1 MQETA
6 ITREGYARLHA
17 ELEHLTSDGRR
28 RMAERLKSA
37 AGSAANRAEDPEYL
51 GAREDQELLER
62 QIALLQERL
71 LSAEVVDPQ
80 LGNGRVDIG
89 EQVRLRN
96 LETGERFEV
105 QLVGPLEADASAGR
119 ISVRSP
125 LGRAIVGRRRGQVA
139 EVDAPRGLL
148 RFKILAVE
156 AEPRPSSGRA
166 ARRARGNGRG

>member
-1 MQETA
+1 LLEPHGYRRRAKVQETA
-6 ITREGYARLHA
+6 ITREGYERLSA
-17 ELEHLTSDGRR
+17 ELALLTGDGRR
-28 RMAERLKSA
+28 RMAERLKNA
-37 AGSAANRAEDPEYL
+37 AGAAANRTEDPEYL

-89 EQVRLRN
+89 ERVRLRN
-96 LETGERFEV
+96 LESGERLEV

-125 LGRAIVGRRRGQVA
+125 LGRAILGRRRGHVA
-139 EVDAPRGLL
+139 DVDAPRGLL
-148 RFKILAVE
+148 QFKILAVE
-156 AEPRPSSGRA
+156 AEPRSQ
-166 ARRARGNGRG
+166 RR

>member
-6 ITREGYARLHA
+6 ITREGYERLHA
-17 ELEHLTSDGRR
+17 ELEHLTNDGRR
-28 RMAERLKSA
+28 RMAERLRNA

-89 EQVRLRN
+89 ERVRLRN

-105 QLVGPLEADASAGR
+105 QLVGPPSCWNRLH
-119 ISVRSP
+119 V
-125 LGRAIVGRRRGQVA
+125 V
-139 EVDAPRGLL
+139 
-148 RFKILAVE
+148 LA
-156 AEPRPSSGRA
+156 
-166 ARRARGNGRG
+166 